1 MTELLE
7 KALAEVSKLS
17 AEEQDAVA
25 ALILDVLE
33 DERQWELAFAT
44 SQDKLAKLAEK
55 VRKDIR
61 AGRVIE
67 MRPDEL

>member
-17 AEEQDAVA
+17 PEEQDVVA

-33 DERQWELAFAT
+33 DERQWEIAFAG
-44 SQDKLAKLAEK
+44 SQHKLARLAEK
-55 VRKDIR
+55 VLEDVR
-61 AGRVIE
+61 AGRVRR
-67 MRPDEL
+67 MGFDEL